1 MSFERKKLYWRFQVI
16 AWTAW
21 SMNETLLYINE
32 FGWRIEWLFSAGIN
46 IALGIGL
53 THTYRVLN
61 EKYQWLNKRKSPLAE
76 FELLAVILISTI
88 FTAVNI
94 GLDYSILS
102 GQWGPKLTPFILLQ
116 FFLNFSKP
124 VTIWFLIYFFYKY
137 AQKQLMV
144 ERKNDQLQ
152 LAVQESEGRVLRAQ
166 MNPHFVFNALNSI
179 RALILEDPKKARSSI
194 NQLSS
199 LLRNSLLTERKKTI
213 PLEEELDTIKNYLEL
228 EKIRYEER
236 LCYQIDIQPGCEK
249 AKVPPMIIQTL
260 VENGIKHGISKAV
273 NGGLIRIEAFK
284 ENDGFLHI
292 LVQNP
297 GEIQTEHNTQGTGL
311 GIENS
316 KNRIQLLFGEQASI
330 TLTSHEPNLVEAHL
344 TIPFLE
350 IT

>member
-1 MSFERKKLYWRFQVI
+1 MSFERKKLYWRFQII

-21 SMNETLLYINE
+21 SMNETLLYVNE
-32 FGWRIEWLFSAGIN
+32 FGWKIEWLFSAAIN

-53 THTYRVLN
+53 THTYRLLN
-61 EKYQWLNKRKSPLAE
+61 ENYQWLNNRKSPLSE

-102 GQWGPKLTPFILLQ
+102 GQWGPELTPFILLQ

-152 LAVQESEGRVLRAQ
+152 MAVQESEGRVLRAQ
-166 MNPHFVFNALNSI
+166 MNPHFMFNALNSI
-179 RALILEDPKKARSSI
+179 RALILEDPKKARTSI
-194 NQLSS
+194 NQLSQ

-213 PLEEELDTIKNYLEL
+213 PIEEEMDTIKNYLEL

-236 LCYQIDIQPGCEK
+236 LRYEIAIQTGCEK

-260 VENGIKHGISKAV
+260 VENGIKHGISKEV
-273 NGGLIRIEAFK
+273 NGGLIRIEVFK
-284 ENDGFLHI
+284 EEEQLLHI

-297 GEIQTEHNTQGTGL
+297 GEIKNDDSTVGTGL

-316 KNRIQLLFGEQASI
+316 KNRIQLLFGEKASL
-330 TLTSHEPNLVEAHL
+330 TLSSHEPHVVEAHL
-344 TIPFLE
+344 VIPFLE